1 MSQWDLYASFFV
13 DGIPYGEYIS
23 TIFIFALCAIGL
35 IKARQMFK
43 EL

>member
-1 MSQWDLYASFFV
+1 MSQWDTYASYFV

-23 TIFIFALCAIGL
+23 TIFIIGLCAFALW
-35 IKARQMFK
+35 KARRMYS